1 MKIDILKLKQL
12 DFLSGKDYLSSN
24 GYIEYE
30 RIIDKHVE
38 SCDYIID
45 IFYINNDDNHIVS
58 YTAWYDNIDYK
69 PILEYWA
76 EA

>member
-12 DFLSGKDYLSSN
+12 NFLSGKEYLSN
-24 GYIEYE
+24 YGYIEYD
-30 RIIDKHVE
+30 RIIDKYVE

-58 YTAWYDNIDYK
+58 YTAWYNNLDYK

>member
-1 MKIDILKLKQL
+1 MKIDILKLKKL
-12 DFLSGKDYLSSN
+12 DFLSGKDYLLNN
-24 GYIEYE
+24 GYIECE

-45 IFYINNDDNHIVS
+45 VYYINNTNNHMVS
-58 YTAWYDNIDYK
+58 YTAWYDNLDYK

>member
-1 MKIDILKLKQL
+1 MIIDILKLKQL
-12 DFLSGKDYLSSN
+12 DFLSGKDYLSNN
-24 GYIEYE
+24 GYKEYD

-45 IFYINNDDNHIVS
+45 IYYINSTDNHIVS
-58 YTAWYDNIDYK
+58 YTAWYNNLDYK